1 MLFVSRMLKQYG
13 MKIKQYLKKTAILLL
28 ACLLLF
34 GTACN
39 KKIVLTT
46 GFEEGELFKI
56 DKAVCTRSEY
66 LVYLINMQNMYE
78 NAYGD
83 SIWEMNTRDGEPL
96 EEGLKET
103 VLARISRVKVM
114 NLLAEKKKVTLSKD
128 DEKRVKLAASQY
140 YSTLSQS
147 ERDFFGLEEK
157 DYENMY
163 REYALANRVYGYLV
177 KDINPEISDDE
188 ARTITVSHI
197 LIKTYSIDSSGNRVE
212 YDESQRAEAYQKAED
227 VVNSLFQG
235 EKFDTLVP
243 KYNEDTKSQFMFR
256 RGETDPVY
264 EEAAFNLATDEV
276 SGIVATSEGYYIIRC
291 DNMLDRDETDQNKL
305 NILNQK
311 RNEAFEKEYNEFLG
325 ERTGNLNE
333 ELWATIHT
341 AEDDT
346 ITTSEFF
353 TIYGSTF

>member
-1 MLFVSRMLKQYG
+1 M
-13 MKIKQYLKKTAILLL
+13 
-28 ACLLLF
+28 ACLVLF

-56 DKAVCTRSEY
+56 DKAVCTKSEY
-66 LVYLINMQNMYE
+66 LVYLVNMQNMYE

-114 NLLAEKKKVTLSKD
+114 NLLAEKKKISLSKD
-128 DEKRVKLAASQY
+128 DEKKVAMAAAQY

-147 ERDFFGLEEK
+147 EKDFFGLGEE
-157 DYENMY
+157 DYKKMY
-163 REYALANRVYGYLV
+163 REYALANRIYGYLV

-197 LIKTYSIDSSGNRVE
+197 LIKTYSVDSSGNRVE
-212 YDESQRAEAYQKAED
+212 YDDAQKREAYQKAED
-227 VVNSLFQG
+227 IVNSLFQG
-235 EKFDTLVP
+235 EKFDALIP
-243 KYNEDTKSQFMFR
+243 KYNEDEKSQFMFR
-256 RGETDPVY
+256 RGEADPVY
-264 EEAAFNLATDEV
+264 EEAAFNLASNEI
-276 SGIVATSEGYYIIRC
+276 SGIVETSEGYYIIRC
-291 DNMLDRDETDQNKL
+291 DNMLDRDETDRNKL

-311 RNEAFEKEYNEFLG
+311 RNEAFEKEYNDFLG

-333 ELWATIHT
+333 DLWESIHT
-341 AEDDT
+341 ASDDT
-346 ITTSEFF
+346 VNTSEFF
-353 TIYGSTF
+353 TIYGSLF